1 MAFNIGTFKNQV
13 GEFLRPFAY
22 DVIVTPP
29 SGDSRQLTLRT
40 ESIALPGVSFAEVDA
55 YKIYGNG
62 LTLSIPHTS
71 TVQEI
76 TCVHTIDVAGQVLQT
91 FFDWANQIIDLTGKN
106 KFSAY
111 YYKQYVRN
119 MTINVY
125 DVQGKTSTPIKKY
138 TLVNAYPS
146 SYDQIEMAWDAGGE
160 IAKLSVTY
168 KFEHFT
174 LES

>member
-1 MAFNIGTFKNQV
+1 MTFNVRNFKNQV

-29 SGDSRQLTLRT
+29 TGDSRQLTLRT
-40 ESIALPGVSFAEVDA
+40 ESVSLPGVSFAEADA

-76 TCVHTIDVAGQVLQT
+76 TCVHTIDVKGEVLQT
-91 FFDWANQIIDLTGKN
+91 FFDWANQIVDLDGRN

-111 YYKQYVRN
+111 YYRQYVRN

-125 DVQGKTSTPIKKY
+125 DTKGALVKKY
-138 TLVNAYPS
+138 TLVNAYPAA
-146 SYDQIEMAWDAGGE
+146 YDQVQMSWESGGE
-160 IAKLSVTY
+160 IARLSVTY
-168 KFEHFT
+168 KFEHFK

>member
-1 MAFNIGTFKNQV
+1 MAFNIANFKNQV

-29 SGDSRQLTLRT
+29 TGDARQLTLRT
-40 ESIALPGVSFAEVDA
+40 ESITLPGVSFAEADA

-76 TCVHTIDVAGQVLQT
+76 TCVHTIDVEGEVLQT
-91 FFDWANQIIDLTGKN
+91 FFDWANQIVDLDGSN

-111 YYKQYVRN
+111 YYRDYLED

-125 DVQGKTSTPIKKY
+125 DVRGQSPKPIKKY
-138 TLVNAYPS
+138 KLVNAYPAA
-146 SYDQIEMAWDAGGE
+146 YDQVQMSWESGGE
-160 IAKLSVTY
+160 IARLSVTY
-168 KFEHFT
+168 KFEHFK